1 MENQQQNKP
10 KGYPAKTSGGL
21 WNHQKASPSHPDVK
35 GFIEVTHHQI
45 KQLVAM
51 AKSGQEPK
59 MQLGAWKQTDQSG
72 QSYFSISADVYFKD
86 DGAQQAPRAAEPVE
100 QAEPAPANP
109 FGDFDDDVPF

>member
-1 MENQQQNKP
+1 MENSQQNKP

-59 MQLGAWKQTDQSG
+59 IQLGAWN
-72 QSYFSISADVYFKD
+72 
-86 DGAQQAPRAAEPVE
+86 GAQQAPLAAQPQA